1 MKKILSILLAVAVVF
16 SFAACSNG
24 PEYTF
29 YGKEV
34 ASVTLSSAPAYL
46 KGETVNPSDVSLRV
60 VFDDGTETTV
70 TGQDVGMKTSDGKFV
85 MDEDGLTFDF
95 NYGVDKDNK
104 AQKHSIEIKPVT
116 LTGLQIDPA
125 DAAKAIAKNATT
137 VDTTG
142 LVYTAV
148 YDGGSKEIS
157 ETLAESLVTGLGF
170 SVPTGLATAEVEDEL
185 TITPD
190 TVSGN
195 VKPVMT
201 SDWVVKV
208 VEDPKAVVGVRVEQ
222 DVDAKEVFLLSKAGT
237 KLSDIPLIVTEV
249 LADGTDGEVL
259 EATTDYTEFAFD
271 LYETSYVLKATDE
284 NNTYSG
290 SLKVG
295 TKVYKFDN
303 LSFEFTT
310 DYPKSIAVTKPEK
323 KYVDKDTVDVT
334 DFKWSVTTWQSEYDY
349 ATNKVTTPSFSPS
362 SVIEISENAYIKEG
376 TQTQNEKTDYSV
388 TIKYVGTGKGAIEFT
403 SDASTSAGKTTA
415 NVTIAAK

>member
-104 AQKHSIEIKPVT
+104 AQKHSVEIKPVT

-157 ETLAESLVTGLGF
+157 ATLAKSLVTALNF
-170 SVPTGLATAEVEDEL
+170 SVPAGLATAEVEDEL

-249 LADGTDGEVL
+249 LADGTDGKVL
-259 EATTDYTEFAFD
+259 EESTGYTEFAFD
-271 LYETSYVLKATDE
+271 LYEESYVLKATDE

-303 LSFEFTT
+303 LSFEFTP
-310 DYPKSIAVTKPEK
+310 DYPKSIEITAPTR
-323 KYVDKDTVDVT
+323 KYADTNTVSVADFTFDVT
-334 DFKWSVTTWQSEYDY
+334 AWQSEYDY
-349 ATNKVTTPSFSPS
+349 SSNKVTEPTFSATE
-362 SVIEISENAYIKEG
+362 VIKVTKNAYIKEG
-376 TQTQNEKTDYSV
+376 TQKNTDITNEYMV
-388 TIKYVGTGKGAIEFT
+388 TLEYVGSGAANVAFTG
-403 SDASTSAGKTTA
+403 AGTGTKTVEVP
-415 NVTIAAK
+415 VTIAAK

>member
-125 DAAKAIAKNATT
+125 DAAKAIAKNAVS

-157 ETLAESLVTGLGF
+157 ATLAKSLVTELNF
-170 SVPTGLATAEVEDEL
+170 SVPAGLATAEVEDEL

-222 DVDAKEVFLLSKAGT
+222 DVDVKEVFLLSKAGT

-249 LADGTDGEVL
+249 LADGTDGKVL
-259 EATTDYTEFAFD
+259 EESTGYTDFAFD

-303 LSFEFTT
+303 LSFEFTP
-310 DYPKSIAVTKPEK
+310 DYPKSIEITAPTR
-323 KYVDKDTVDVT
+323 KYADTNTVSVA
-334 DFKWSVTTWQSEYDY
+334 DFTFDVTTWQSEYDY
-349 ATNKVTTPSFSPS
+349 ATNKVTEPTFSATE
-362 SVIEISENAYIKEG
+362 VIKVTKNAYIKEG
-376 TQTQNEKTDYSV
+376 TQETSDITNEYMV
-388 TIKYVGTGKGAIEFT
+388 TLEYVGSGASKVAFTG
-403 SDASTSAGKTTA
+403 AGTGTKTVEVP
-415 NVTIAAK
+415 VTIAAK

>member
-70 TGQDVGMKTSDGKFV
+70 TGQDVGMKTSDEKFV

-125 DAAKAIAKNATT
+125 DAAKAIAKNAVS

-157 ETLAESLVTGLGF
+157 ATLAKSLVTGLNF
-170 SVPTGLATAEVEDEL
+170 SVPAGLATAEVEDEL

-222 DVDAKEVFLLSKAGT
+222 NVDGHKPGHMISHHRHLQPGSQIIEEAESGASDGEHILQKALLPVAGPEIQIIHIESPDFHPSVDPHGKAQ
-237 KLSDIPLIVTEV
+237 KKAHKNHMVLPLV
-249 LADGTDGEVL
+249 LLFHAGKADGHPLPALLFPLPCLLIHCCHRLRLLVYLLCKSRLPGACRPAVHQ
-259 EATTDYTEFAFD
+259 
-271 LYETSYVLKATDE
+271 SY
-284 NNTYSG
+284 
-290 SLKVG
+290 SL
-295 TKVYKFDN
+295 
-303 LSFEFTT
+303 
-310 DYPKSIAVTKPEK
+310 
-323 KYVDKDTVDVT
+323 
-334 DFKWSVTTWQSEYDY
+334 
-349 ATNKVTTPSFSPS
+349 
-362 SVIEISENAYIKEG
+362 
-376 TQTQNEKTDYSV
+376 
-388 TIKYVGTGKGAIEFT
+388 
-403 SDASTSAGKTTA
+403 
-415 NVTIAAK
+415 

>member
-70 TGQDVGMKTSDGKFV
+70 TGQDVGMRTSDGKFV

-104 AQKHSIEIKPVT
+104 AQKHSVEIKPVT

-157 ETLAESLVTGLGF
+157 ATLAKSLVTDLNF
-170 SVPTGLATAEVEDEL
+170 SVPAGLATAEVEDEL

-249 LADGTDGEVL
+249 LADGTDGKVL
-259 EATTDYTEFAFD
+259 EESTGYTEFAFD
-271 LYETSYVLKATDE
+271 LYEKSYVLKATDE

-303 LSFEFTT
+303 LSFEFTP
-310 DYPKSIAVTKPEK
+310 DYPKSIEITAPTR
-323 KYVDKDTVDVT
+323 KYADTNTVSVADFTFDV
-334 DFKWSVTTWQSEYDY
+334 KTWQSEYDY
-349 ATNKVTTPSFSPS
+349 ATNKVTEPTFSATE
-362 SVIEISENAYIKEG
+362 VIKVTKNAYIKEG
-376 TQTQNEKTDYSV
+376 TQGPSDITNEYKV
-388 TIKYVGTGKGAIEFT
+388 TLEYVGSGASKVAFTG
-403 SDASTSAGKTTA
+403 AGTGTKTVEVP
-415 NVTIAAK
+415 VTIAAK